1 MSDKKTNLSKMLR
14 DFNKKRESDFSREEM
29 KGMLR
34 DEIVKMN
41 RLVMRETTDKMM
53 LKYFRDRKKK

>member
-1 MSDKKTNLSKMLR
+1 MLR

-29 KGMLR
+29 KGMVR

-53 LKYFRDRKKK
+53 FKYFRDRKKK

>member
-1 MSDKKTNLSKMLR
+1 MSNKKRNLNKMLR

-53 LKYFRDRKKK
+53 FKYFRDRKKK